1 MYSCWDKGAAGQV
14 SRQLLTL
21 LLLLLLLQSNAEQ
34 ARLRELRG
42 ELNAARAELTEA
54 QQQLVAARGEEA
66 KMRKVLEEEPQKDR
80 TLGALGCCWWCS
92 IRRAICLCDLPQLL
106 WS

>member
-1 MYSCWDKGAAGQV
+1 VGTATPDVAAACV
-14 SRQLLTL
+14 S
-21 LLLLLLLQSNAEQ
+21 LLQSNAEQ
-34 ARLRELRG
+34 SRLRELRG

-80 TLGALGCCWWCS
+80 TLGAPGGCCWWYCP
-92 IRRAICLCDLPQLL
+92 AL
-106 WS
+106 W